1 MDFARLSVHM
11 QQVEEKKKKTAESRK
26 KNRQAKR
33 ARAIDQ
39 SHSQQHSG
47 NWDRKWRC
55 GRNHSER
62 CQFGALVCYSCGQPG
77 HIQRDCPAAK
87 SNVGGA
93 KSQVNSSTPPPQKG
107 AALAIGNG
115 RNRLY
120 ALTNRQEAEASPDVV
135 TGILQIFS
143 RDVYIMYLKR
153 FDVQARSSV
162 LTEGYMDKARPI
174 FGIQTRSRVVTSD
187 CPRGVPPVPT
197 NPTFGGDTSPQSP
210 QNVGFHHFF
219 SMLAQ
224 VGGKWSKK
232 KYWVGPNFHS
242 AASAPYP
249 NPFNAHRA

>member
-1 MDFARLSVHM
+1 MRINPPKFYRAKVEKVPQELVDEIEKIFNVMHVDQVEGVDLATYQLKDVANQWDMDFARLSVHM

-39 SHSQQHSG
+39 SHSQQHS
-47 NWDRKWRC
+47 
-55 GRNHSER
+55 
-62 CQFGALVCYSCGQPG
+62 G

-143 RDVYIMYLKR
+143 RDVWDTEADLIELDMVD
-153 FDVQARSSV
+153 FDTI
-162 LTEGYMDKARPI
+162 LGMEW
-174 FGIQTRSRVVTSD
+174 
-187 CPRGVPPVPT
+187 
-197 NPTFGGDTSPQSP
+197 
-210 QNVGFHHFF
+210 
-219 SMLAQ
+219 L
-224 VGGKWSKK
+224 
-232 KYWVGPNFHS
+232 HS
-242 AASAPYP
+242 
-249 NPFNAHRA
+249 